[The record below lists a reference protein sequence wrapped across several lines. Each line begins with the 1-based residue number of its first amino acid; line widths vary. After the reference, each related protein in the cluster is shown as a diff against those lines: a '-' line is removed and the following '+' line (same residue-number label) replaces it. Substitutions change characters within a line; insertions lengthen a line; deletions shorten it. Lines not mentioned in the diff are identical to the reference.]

1 MSSCAVRYP
10 STRVFLG
17 SLLMSWGLAVGCG
30 SEGVTLQDLAA
41 SGTDVGGG
49 SSGQTVVAGTAVTA
63 GDLRSDPTP
72 TAADPT
78 PGAHVTSTGGSTTT
92 SPGTTN
98 DDSST
103 NTGSGTGTGGGGAGG
118 DPPPADD
125 KETDPPPNDDTL
137 GGVVEPPPALEA
149 VTGLGLWPRTC
160 DLDGMLDAFER
171 ASAAADLGMVQVT
184 LRWDALH
191 GDTGHTAYHTNYDY
205 MVLPGWDDNRSLFD
219 KSGLGKAIWIDFL
232 ASADR
237 RYLNLSG
244 YSGTAAF
251 VNPDVAAAYVADCVW
266 LADYFAPA
274 YIALG
279 TEIDEYLRVSSEA
292 ERAALLAA
300 YVAAREE
307 IQARHPN
314 ATVFIYFQ
322 YENVVKQDLWDLI
335 RPFVAASDLAAFST
349 YPSLPYPGE
358 GLTADTLPEDYY
370 APIATAIGA
379 RPPPAF
385 VELGHPAT
393 SSELFATGSPDEQV
407 AFVERVVQIA
417 PRDTALVVWSHL
429 YDPDYTATHPANIA
443 QYFGGMGLLRRDAN
457 EGGAAWDSWVRF
469 AGTGR

>member
-1 MSSCAVRYP
+1 MSSCAARYP
-10 STRVFLG
+10 SIGALLG
-17 SLLMSWGLAVGCG
+17 SLLISLGLAVGCG

-41 SGTDVGGG
+41 LGTDVGDGR
-49 SSGQTVVAGTAVTA
+49 SGQSVVAGTAVTA
-63 GDLRSDPTP
+63 SDLQSPP
-72 TAADPT
+72 ASTAADPR
-78 PGAHVTSTGGSTTT
+78 PGAQETTTGGSTTT
-92 SPGTTN
+92 STGTTG
-98 DDSST
+98 DDAPSST
-103 NTGSGTGTGGGGAGG
+103 GSDAGTGGDAPPDDGTET

-125 KETDPPPNDDTL
+125 TT
-137 GGVVEPPPALEA
+137 GGVVEPPPALAA
-149 VTGLGLWPRTC
+149 VTGVGLWPRTY
-160 DLDGMLDAFER
+160 DLDGMLDAFDR
-171 ASAAADLGMVQVT
+171 AAAAADLGMVQVT

-191 GDTGHTAYHTNYDY
+191 GDTGHAAYHTNYDY

-244 YSGTAAF
+244 YSGEAAF

-279 TEIDEYLRVSSEA
+279 TEIDEYLRVSSSA
-292 ERAALLAA
+292 ERTALLAA
-300 YVAAREE
+300 YRAARDA
-307 IQARHPN
+307 IQARHPGT
-314 ATVFIYFQ
+314 TVFVYFQ
-322 YENVVKQDLWDLI
+322 YENVVQQDLWDLI

-349 YPSLPYPGE
+349 YPSLPYPGG

-370 APIATAIGA
+370 APIALALGA
-379 RPPPAF
+379 RPPPAL

-393 SSELFATGSPDEQV
+393 SSELFATGSPAEQV
-407 AFVERVVQIA
+407 AFIERLVQIA
-417 PRDTALVVWSHL
+417 PRETALMVWSHL

-443 QYFGGMGLLRRDAN
+443 QYFGGMGLLRRDASA
-457 EGGAAWDSWVRF
+457 GGAAWDTWVRF